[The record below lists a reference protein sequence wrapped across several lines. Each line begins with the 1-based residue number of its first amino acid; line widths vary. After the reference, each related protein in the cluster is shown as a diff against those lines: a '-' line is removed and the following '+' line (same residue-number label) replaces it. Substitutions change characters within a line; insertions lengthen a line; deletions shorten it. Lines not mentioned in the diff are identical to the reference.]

1 MGKAI
6 FCPAWWP
13 DFNPLEPWRRREP
26 TSAKL
31 SSDLRVCTK
40 ADECPHPFQTLITI
54 TKKNVLL
61 LKSLYRGRQKQYLL
75 LLLSPNDKLRHNSSK
90 IHSGE
95 PVSLLGFLTEHKW
108 GVTYR
113 GVFLPQ
119 KASPESLCPVQMEHP
134 LSFCGLYTVAPP

>member
-1 MGKAI
+1 MLSFIRVVEVMMSLHNHRVLTKTYDKLG
-6 FCPAWWP
+6 WTRWP
-13 DFNPLEPWRRREP
+13 DGQSHFLSSLMTRFQSPRAMEKERTNF
-26 TSAKL
+26 SKL

-40 ADECPHPFQTLITI
+40 AYECPHPYQTLITI

-95 PVSLLGFLTEHKW
+95 PVSLLGFLTEHK
-108 GVTYR
+108 
-113 GVFLPQ
+113 
-119 KASPESLCPVQMEHP
+119 
-134 LSFCGLYTVAPP
+134 